1 MSLLLTRPQ
10 PVSSL
15 SLLVLRVD
23 ADHTDDSR
31 PLNDLAFF
39 TNLFYTGPDF
49 HGLCLGAVDCRAF
62 LVGPTV
68 LKGDSPSHAKGKC
81 LRRTGIVP
89 APVPP
94 CLVTRPRTVAGASS
108 WDFRACQARS
118 EATSPACILPG
129 LAKLSTLE
137 TLRRLVAI
145 PAPPGEEDELR
156 EALVGLLERKDVSVD
171 AKGNLIVGQPD
182 ARVAVVAH
190 MDEVAM
196 MVTDVLYGTVSVTP
210 LGGLYPWKIGEG
222 PVEIFANQGR
232 VAGVLGFGG
241 IHTKEL
247 EQRLSD
253 EPLDWARAS
262 IDTGLGSE
270 ELTDLGVRAGC
281 RVALPAHRRT
291 LEVLA
296 GGLVA
301 GYTLDSRATL
311 VAWLKVVNGVAERE
325 KVAFVASVQE
335 EVGGH
340 GAMWHLGN
348 HRPEVVVA
356 LELGPVLDDSPVN
369 LNDQPTVWVGDSYSS
384 TLPSDLRLIES
395 VGASLG
401 LQIQHQYVTRGGS
414 DASAAAAQG
423 LCARPVTLGLP
434 LKNSHGFEIIDLN
447 GIDNLAN
454 LTAELI
460 KHV

>member
-1 MSLLLTRPQ
+1 M
-10 PVSSL
+10 
-15 SLLVLRVD
+15 
-23 ADHTDDSR
+23 
-31 PLNDLAFF
+31 
-39 TNLFYTGPDF
+39 
-49 HGLCLGAVDCRAF
+49 
-62 LVGPTV
+62 
-68 LKGDSPSHAKGKC
+68 
-81 LRRTGIVP
+81 
-89 APVPP
+89 
-94 CLVTRPRTVAGASS
+94 
-108 WDFRACQARS
+108 
-118 EATSPACILPG
+118 
-129 LAKLSTLE
+129 AKLSTLE

-196 MVTDVLYGTVSVTP
+196 MVTDVFYGTVSVTP